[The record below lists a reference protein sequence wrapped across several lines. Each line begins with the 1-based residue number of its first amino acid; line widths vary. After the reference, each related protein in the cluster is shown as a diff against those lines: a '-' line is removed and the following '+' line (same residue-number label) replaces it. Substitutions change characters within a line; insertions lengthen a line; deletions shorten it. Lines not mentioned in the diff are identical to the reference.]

1 MPVQE
6 TQIKHSDSLSSDSQI
21 SYVPPKDVG
30 LVWKQIEPL
39 LLKPLEID
47 GLAYMPKDI
56 FDSLLK
62 KKMQLWIS
70 WNVKTNVVEAA
81 IVTEIIDYPR
91 LRSCRYFLAGGTN
104 MKSWFNT
111 IKEQIEQWAKL
122 NKCQR
127 RELVGRKGWV
137 KWLKDY
143 KQKHIILMKELS
155 NE

>member
-6 TQIKHSDSLSSDSQI
+6 TQIKHSDTQYSDSQI
-21 SYVPPKDVG
+21 SYVPPEDVG
-30 LVWKQIEPL
+30 LIWKQIEPL

-47 GLAYMPKDI
+47 GFAYMPKDI
-56 FDSLLK
+56 FDSILK

-70 WNVKTNVVEAA
+70 WNGKTNVVEAA

-104 MKSWFNT
+104 MKSWFNPM
-111 IKEQIEQWAKL
+111 KEQIEQWAIQ
-122 NKCQR
+122 NNCQR
-127 RELVGRKGWV
+127 IELVGRKGWV

-143 KQKHIILMKELS
+143 KQKHIILMKEFK

>member
-30 LVWKQIEPL
+30 LIWKQIEPL

-47 GLAYMPKDI
+47 GFAYMPKDI

-70 WNVKTNVVEAA
+70 WNVKTNNVEAA

-104 MKSWFNT
+104 MKSWFNP
-111 IKEQIEQWAKL
+111 IKEQIEQWAIK

-127 RELVGRKGWV
+127 IELVGRKGWV

-143 KQKHIILMKELS
+143 KQQHIILMKELK

>member
-1 MPVQE
+1 
-6 TQIKHSDSLSSDSQI
+6 
-21 SYVPPKDVG
+21 
-30 LVWKQIEPL
+30 
-39 LLKPLEID
+39 
-47 GLAYMPKDI
+47 MPKDI

-104 MKSWFNT
+104 MKSWFNP
-111 IKEQIEQWAKL
+111 IKEQVEQWAKL

-127 RELVGRKGWV
+127 IELVGRKGWV
-137 KWLKDY
+137 KWLRDY
-143 KQKHIILMKELS
+143 KQKHIILMKELT

>member
-1 MPVQE
+1 MSVQQ
-6 TQIKHSDSLSSDSQI
+6 TQIKHSDIPYSDSQI

-30 LVWKQIEPL
+30 LIWKQIEPL

-47 GLAYMPKDI
+47 GFAYMPKDI

-70 WNVKTNVVEAA
+70 WNVKTNNVEAA

-104 MKSWFNT
+104 MKSWFNP
-111 IKEQIEQWAKL
+111 IKEQIEQWAIK

-127 RELVGRKGWV
+127 IELVGRKGWV

-143 KQKHIILMKELS
+143 KQQHIILMKELK

>member
-6 TQIKHSDSLSSDSQI
+6 TQIKHSDTQYSDSQI
-21 SYVPPKDVG
+21 SYVPPEDVG
-30 LVWKQIEPL
+30 LIWKQIEPL

-47 GLAYMPKDI
+47 GFAYMPKDI
-56 FDSLLK
+56 FDSILK

-70 WNVKTNVVEAA
+70 WNGKTNVVEAA

-104 MKSWFNT
+104 MKSWFNPM
-111 IKEQIEQWAKL
+111 KEQIELWAIQ
-122 NKCQR
+122 NNCQR
-127 RELVGRKGWV
+127 IELVGRKGWV

-143 KQKHIILMKELS
+143 KQKHIILMKEFK

>member
-30 LVWKQIEPL
+30 LIWKQIEPL

-47 GLAYMPKDI
+47 GFAYMPKDI

-70 WNVKTNVVEAA
+70 WNVKQNNVEAA

-104 MKSWFNT
+104 MKSWFNP
-111 IKEQIEQWAKL
+111 IKEQIEQ
-122 NKCQR
+122 
-127 RELVGRKGWV
+127 
-137 KWLKDY
+137 
-143 KQKHIILMKELS
+143 
-155 NE
+155 

>member
-30 LVWKQIEPL
+30 LIWKQIEPL

-47 GLAYMPKDI
+47 GFAYMPKDI

-70 WNVKTNVVEAA
+70 WNVKTNEVEAA

-104 MKSWFNT
+104 MKSWFNPV
-111 IKEQIEQWAKL
+111 KEQVEHWAKL

-127 RELVGRKGWV
+127 IELVGRKGWV
-137 KWLKDY
+137 KWLRDY
-143 KQKHIILMKELS
+143 KQKHIILMKELT

>member
-6 TQIKHSDSLSSDSQI
+6 TQIKHSDTQYSDSQI
-21 SYVPPKDVG
+21 SYVPPEDVG
-30 LVWKQIEPL
+30 LIWKQIEPL

-47 GLAYMPKDI
+47 GFAYMPKDI
-56 FDSLLK
+56 FDSILK

-70 WNVKTNVVEAA
+70 WNGKTNVVEAA

-104 MKSWFNT
+104 MKSWFNPM
-111 IKEQIEQWAKL
+111 KEQIELWAIQ
-122 NKCQR
+122 NNCQR
-127 RELVGRKGWV
+127 IELVGRKGWV

-143 KQKHIILMKELS
+143 KQKHIILMKELK

>member
-6 TQIKHSDSLSSDSQI
+6 TQIKHSDIPYSDSQI

-30 LVWKQIEPL
+30 LIWKQIEPL

-47 GLAYMPKDI
+47 GFAYMPKDI

-70 WNVKTNVVEAA
+70 WNVKTNNVEAA

-104 MKSWFNT
+104 MKSWFNP
-111 IKEQIEQWAKL
+111 IKEQIEQWAIK

-127 RELVGRKGWV
+127 IELVGRKGWV

-143 KQKHIILMKELS
+143 KQQHIILMKELK

>member
-30 LVWKQIEPL
+30 LIWKQIEPL

-47 GLAYMPKDI
+47 GFAYMPKDI

-70 WNVKTNVVEAA
+70 WNVKTNNVEAA

-104 MKSWFNT
+104 MKSWFNP
-111 IKEQIEQWAKL
+111 IKKQIEQWAKL

-127 RELVGRKGWV
+127 IELVGRKGWV

-143 KQKHIILMKELS
+143 KQKHIILMKELT

>member
-30 LVWKQIEPL
+30 LIWKQIEPL

-47 GLAYMPKDI
+47 GFAYMPKDI

-70 WNVKTNVVEAA
+70 WNVKTNTVEAA

-104 MKSWFNT
+104 MKSWFNP

-127 RELVGRKGWV
+127 IELVGRKGWV

-143 KQKHIILMKELS
+143 KQKHIILMKELK

>member
-1 MPVQE
+1 MSVQQ
-6 TQIKHSDSLSSDSQI
+6 TQIKHSDTQYSDSQI
-21 SYVPPKDVG
+21 SYVPPEDVG
-30 LVWKQIEPL
+30 LIWKQIEPL

-47 GLAYMPKDI
+47 GFAYMPKDI
-56 FDSLLK
+56 FDSILK

-70 WNVKTNVVEAA
+70 WNGKTNVVEAA

-104 MKSWFNT
+104 MKSWFNPM
-111 IKEQIEQWAKL
+111 KEQIELWAIQ
-122 NKCQR
+122 NNCQR
-127 RELVGRKGWV
+127 IELVGRKGWV

-143 KQKHIILMKELS
+143 KQKHIILMKEFK

>member
-6 TQIKHSDSLSSDSQI
+6 TQIKHSDIQSSDSQI
-21 SYVPPKDVG
+21 SYVPPQDVG
-30 LVWKQIEPL
+30 LIWKQIEPL

-47 GLAYMPKDI
+47 GFAYMPKDI
-56 FDSLLK
+56 FDSILK

-70 WNVKTNVVEAA
+70 WNGKTNVVEAA

-104 MKSWFNT
+104 MKSWFNPM
-111 IKEQIEQWAKL
+111 KEQIELWAIQ
-122 NKCQR
+122 NNCQR
-127 RELVGRKGWV
+127 IELVGRKGWV

-143 KQKHIILMKELS
+143 KQKHIILMKEFK

>member
-6 TQIKHSDSLSSDSQI
+6 TQIKHSDTQYSDSQI
-21 SYVPPKDVG
+21 SYVPPEDVG
-30 LVWKQIEPL
+30 LIWKQIEPL

-47 GLAYMPKDI
+47 GFAYMPKDI
-56 FDSLLK
+56 FDSILK

-70 WNVKTNVVEAA
+70 WNGKTNVVEAV

-104 MKSWFNT
+104 MKSWFNPM
-111 IKEQIEQWAKL
+111 KEQIELWAIQ
-122 NKCQR
+122 NNCQR
-127 RELVGRKGWV
+127 IELVGRKGWV

-143 KQKHIILMKELS
+143 KQKHIILMKEFK

>member
-1 MPVQE
+1 MSVQQ
-6 TQIKHSDSLSSDSQI
+6 TQIKHSDIPYSDSQI

-30 LVWKQIEPL
+30 LIWKQIEPL

-47 GLAYMPKDI
+47 GFAYMPKDI

-70 WNVKTNVVEAA
+70 WNVKTNNVEAA

-104 MKSWFNT
+104 MKSWFNP
-111 IKEQIEQWAKL
+111 IKEQIEQWAIK

-127 RELVGRKGWV
+127 IELVGRKGWV

-143 KQKHIILMKELS
+143 KQQHIILMKEIK

>member
-30 LVWKQIEPL
+30 LFWKQIEPL

-47 GLAYMPKDI
+47 GFAYMPKDI

-70 WNVKTNVVEAA
+70 WNVKTNNVEAA

-104 MKSWFNT
+104 MKSWFNP

-127 RELVGRKGWV
+127 IELVGRKGWV

-143 KQKHIILMKELS
+143 KQKHIILMKDLT

>member
-30 LVWKQIEPL
+30 LIWKQIKPL

-47 GLAYMPKDI
+47 GFAYMPKDI

-70 WNVKTNVVEAA
+70 WNVKQNNVEAA

-104 MKSWFNT
+104 MKSWFNP

-127 RELVGRKGWV
+127 IELVGRKGWV
-137 KWLKDY
+137 KWLRDY
-143 KQKHIILMKELS
+143 KQKHIILMKDLT

>member
-30 LVWKQIEPL
+30 LIWKQIEPL

-47 GLAYMPKDI
+47 GFAYMPKDI

-70 WNVKTNVVEAA
+70 WNVKTNNVEAA

-104 MKSWFNT
+104 MKSWFNP
-111 IKEQIEQWAKL
+111 IKERIEQWAKL

-127 RELVGRKGWV
+127 IELVGRKGWV

-143 KQKHIILMKELS
+143 KQKHIILMKELT

>member
-6 TQIKHSDSLSSDSQI
+6 TQIKHSDTQYSDSQI
-21 SYVPPKDVG
+21 SYVPPEDVG
-30 LVWKQIEPL
+30 LIWKQIEPL

-47 GLAYMPKDI
+47 GFAYMPKDI
-56 FDSLLK
+56 FDSILK

-70 WNVKTNVVEAA
+70 WNGKTNVVEAA

-104 MKSWFNT
+104 MKSWFNPM
-111 IKEQIEQWAKL
+111 KEQIEQWAIQ
-122 NKCQR
+122 NNCQR
-127 RELVGRKGWV
+127 IELVGRKGWV

-143 KQKHIILMKELS
+143 KQKHIILMKELT